1 MSTTERAELSEY
13 QRKKERR
20 EKMTTEVKGLAQEFK
35 GHMAD
40 LNKLA
45 LEAKDTI
52 GKGVG
57 ALKQTLG
64 MYGEQGHELLSLDA
78 ELREALGVSSN
89 SPPLD

>member
-1 MSTTERAELSEY
+1 
-13 QRKKERR
+13 
-20 EKMTTEVKGLAQEFK
+20 MTSEVKGLAQEFK

-45 LEAKDTI
+45 VEAKDTI
-52 GKGVG
+52 GKGVV

-64 MYGEQGHELLSLDA
+64 LYGQQGSELLSLDA
-78 ELREALGVSSN
+78 ELREALGVNTN

>member
-1 MSTTERAELSEY
+1 MSQTERIELAEY
-13 QRKKERR
+13 QRRKERR
-20 EKMTTEVKGLAQEFK
+20 HKMTTEVKGLAQEFK

-64 MYGEQGHELLSLDA
+64 MYGDQGNELLSLDA
-78 ELREALGVSSN
+78 ELRGELGVTTN

>member
-1 MSTTERAELSEY
+1 
-13 QRKKERR
+13 
-20 EKMTTEVKGLAQEFK
+20 MTTEVKGLAQEFE

-45 LEAKDTI
+45 LEAKDMV

-57 ALKQTLG
+57 ALKQSIG
-64 MYGEQGHELLSLDA
+64 MVGDQGHELLKMDA
-78 ELREALGVSSN
+78 EIREALGVISN

>member
-1 MSTTERAELSEY
+1 MSQEERIELERY
-13 QRKKERR
+13 HERR
-20 EKMTTEVKGLAQEFK
+20 KRMTSEVKGLAQEFK

-64 MYGEQGHELLSLDA
+64 MYGDQGHELLSLDA